1 MLNLD
6 KDDEEQFRNLVVFA
20 IIIGT
25 IWGIIKVIF

>member
-6 KDDEEQFRNLVVFA
+6 KDDKEQFRNLVVLA
-20 IIIGT
+20 IIFGT